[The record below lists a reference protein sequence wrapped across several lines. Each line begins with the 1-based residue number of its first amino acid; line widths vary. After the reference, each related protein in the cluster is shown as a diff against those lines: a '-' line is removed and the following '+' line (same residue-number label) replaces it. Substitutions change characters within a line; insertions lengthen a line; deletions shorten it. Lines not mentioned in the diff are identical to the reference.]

1 MKAAMTTNNR
11 FQCPESLTQESLDE
25 LNFIIETAC
34 EKGEFFWKG
43 EEPKISNCH
52 LKVRK
57 LNDGA
62 LIISTTEPDELRTWF
77 RDLWYPLHRAAIE
90 KDVERYRNA
99 EIVLLQNDLQDL
111 IDLLAREKEGKVR
124 GTGFGHLSMGLNYW
138 ISLIGIVYGK
148 KGDEFLREPF
158 RIAGHL
164 RKHFSSALVLH
175 RFGKE
180 AVFNDAYQSKLLTSL
195 NQFQHPL
202 LLLQWIYVD
211 DEVALKQWL
220 ELMLS
225 EVQPSVF
232 SADVLCYVASLFA
245 DVLRCASL
253 QYDWP
258 LTMQSIQWEPTVLSL
273 PERPYASTP
282 DSNRIQSEVFSDR
295 HSGDVLPHATQHEPE
310 KSSELNLPSRLN
322 PDQSIHPDVKEG
334 KDDPIL

>member
-1 MKAAMTTNNR
+1 MTTNNR
-11 FQCPESLTQESLDE
+11 FQCPELLTQESLDE
-25 LNFIIETAC
+25 LSFIIETVC

-43 EEPKISNCH
+43 EEPRISNCH

-90 KDVERYRNA
+90 NDVERYRNA

-124 GTGFGHLSMGLNYW
+124 GTGFGHLSVGRNYW
-138 ISLIGIVYGK
+138 ISFISIIYGK
-148 KGDEFLREPF
+148 KDDKFLREPF

-164 RKHFSSALVLH
+164 RQHFSSALVLH

-180 AVFNDAYQSKLLTSL
+180 AVFNDAYQSKQLTSL

-202 LLLQWIYVD
+202 LLLQWIYSD
-211 DEVALKQWL
+211 DEAALDQWV

-232 SADVLCYVASLFA
+232 SADVLRYIASLFSH
-245 DVLRCASL
+245 VLKSASSE
-253 QYDWP
+253 YGWP
-258 LTMQSIQWEPTVLSL
+258 LAMTSIQWEPVVLSL
-273 PERPYASTP
+273 PERQYASTP
-282 DSNRIQSEVFSDR
+282 DMDHIQDEMASPQNS
-295 HSGDVLPHATQHEPE
+295 HAVLPNSGRNEPE
-310 KSSELNLPSRLN
+310 KSSGLDVLDPQC
-322 PDQSIHPDVKEG
+322 PVQSTHPDAEEET
-334 KDDPIL
+334 DDPIQ